1 MSPLRFM
8 PELPEIETICRKLT
22 PRLKNKK
29 FTQITRH
36 RNDLRIPIPQD
47 LSITATKSQIKKIHR
62 RSKYLLMDL
71 ANGVTVI
78 FHLGMSGR
86 LFFTDKKT
94 PRDKHDHVCFDTEDG
109 LHLRLRDP
117 RRFGLLTTCPT
128 SQLAQHKLFK
138 DLGCEPLNPEFNA
151 RFLHALCRKT
161 QTSIKAFLMNAK
173 NIVGIGNI
181 YANEALFLSGIKP
194 SRATQKITAQDATNL
209 CGNIKH
215 VLNRSI
221 ELGGTTFRDYVD
233 SDGKPGLHQLEL
245 YVYGREG
252 QPCKKCQ
259 TPIKRVTQNNRSSF
273 LCSRC
278 QR

>member
-1 MSPLRFM
+1 M

-22 PRLKNKK
+22 PQLRNKK
-29 FTQITRH
+29 FSNITVYRS
-36 RNDLRIPIPQD
+36 DLRVPIPQD
-47 LSITATKSQIKKIHR
+47 LTITATKSQIQKIHR

-71 ANGVTVI
+71 ANGLSLI

-94 PRDKHDHVCFDTEDG
+94 PRNKHDHVYFDTEDG

-117 RRFGLLTTCPT
+117 RRFGLLTTGAT
-128 SQLAQHKLFK
+128 AQLFDHKLFK
-138 DLGCEPLNPEFNA
+138 NLGCEPLSSEFNG
-151 RFLHALCRKT
+151 RFLHTLCQKT
-161 QTSIKAFLMNAK
+161 QTAIKSLLMNAK
-173 NIVGIGNI
+173 YIVGIGNI
-181 YANEALFLSGIKP
+181 YASEALFLSNLKP
-194 SRATQKITAQDATNL
+194 SRITQKITAEDAANL
-209 CGNIKH
+209 CDNIKS

-221 ELGGTTFRDYVD
+221 ARGGTTFRDYVD

-245 YVYGREG
+245 FVYGRG
-252 QPCKKCQ
+252 NQPCKKCH

-273 LCSRC
+273 FCPQC